1 MSNED
6 NAAHRLAVYGTL
18 APGRSNHHQVA
29 MLRGAWR
36 QGTVRGQLLPQGWGA
51 ALGYPA
57 LILDDSAEPVAA
69 HLLESSD
76 LPSHWA
82 RLDAFEGDGYRRVV
96 AAVSIGGQPV
106 LANIYVLNR

>member
-1 MSNED
+1 MNNGD
-6 NAAHRLAVYGTL
+6 DTAQRLAVYGTL

-29 MLRGAWR
+29 MLRGTCR
-36 QGTVRGQLLPQGWGA
+36 TGTVRGQLLPNGWGA

-57 LILDDSAEPVAA
+57 LILDDSAEPVEA
-69 HLLESSD
+69 HLLESLD
-76 LPSHWA
+76 LPAHWA
-82 RLDAFEGDGYRRVV
+82 RLDAFEGEGYRRVV